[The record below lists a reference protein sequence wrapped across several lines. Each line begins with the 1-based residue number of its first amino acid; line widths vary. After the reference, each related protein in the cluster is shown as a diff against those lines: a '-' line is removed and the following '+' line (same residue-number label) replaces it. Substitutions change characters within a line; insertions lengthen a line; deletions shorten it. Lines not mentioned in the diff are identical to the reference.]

1 MLNEDKIK
9 LMTSISMLEK
19 KEGKYLFP
27 VRQYFRSDYI
37 EKNLLKA
44 LIGYTFCWILGGT
57 LVLLYRAEDLFS
69 ILDFE
74 QIKGGALWAAAA
86 YILGLVLYLII
97 AYVVYAGR
105 YEHGVRGMKVYVSK
119 LKRLDKRYEFQNR
132 TKEMGQEVT
141 DHDRAFGVKGKI
153 KTVLQQIQ
161 HICDTGGEVSA
172 WMSDLCLDQR

>member
-37 EKNLLKA
+37 GKNLLKA
-44 LIGYTFCWILGGT
+44 LIGYTFCWIL
-57 LVLLYRAEDLFS
+57 
-69 ILDFE
+69 
-74 QIKGGALWAAAA
+74 GGALWAAAA

-132 TKEMGQEVT
+132 TKEMG
-141 DHDRAFGVKGKI
+141 R
-153 KTVLQQIQ
+153 
-161 HICDTGGEVSA
+161 
-172 WMSDLCLDQR
+172 R

>member
-57 LVLLYRAEDLFS
+57 LVSVSYTHLEDQRLFS
-69 ILDFE
+69 SPEHLLKQNVPHTE
-74 QIKGGALWAAAA
+74 QYQNPEPGSVFPIT
-86 YILGLVLYLII
+86 GL
-97 AYVVYAGR
+97 
-105 YEHGVRGMKVYVSK
+105 
-119 LKRLDKRYEFQNR
+119 
-132 TKEMGQEVT
+132 
-141 DHDRAFGVKGKI
+141 
-153 KTVLQQIQ
+153 LQ
-161 HICDTGGEVSA
+161 
-172 WMSDLCLDQR
+172 

>member
-37 EKNLLKA
+37 GKNLLKA

-57 LVLLYRAEDLFS
+57 LLLLYRAEDLFS

-105 YEHGVRGMKVYVSK
+105 YEHGVRGMKV
-119 LKRLDKRYEFQNR
+119 
-132 TKEMGQEVT
+132 
-141 DHDRAFGVKGKI
+141 
-153 KTVLQQIQ
+153 
-161 HICDTGGEVSA
+161 
-172 WMSDLCLDQR
+172 

>member
-37 EKNLLKA
+37 GKNLLKA

-105 YEHGVRGMKVYVSK
+105 YEHGVRGMNAVIVLKSLATGCCWIRR

-132 TKEMGQEVT
+132 TKEMG
-141 DHDRAFGVKGKI
+141 R
-153 KTVLQQIQ
+153 
-161 HICDTGGEVSA
+161 
-172 WMSDLCLDQR
+172 R

>member
-74 QIKGGALWAAAA
+74 QIKGGGALGGSCLYSGSGAVSDHCVC
-86 YILGLVLYLII
+86 GLC
-97 AYVVYAGR
+97 
-105 YEHGVRGMKVYVSK
+105 
-119 LKRLDKRYEFQNR
+119 R
-132 TKEMGQEVT
+132 T
-141 DHDRAFGVKGKI
+141 
-153 KTVLQQIQ
+153 L
-161 HICDTGGEVSA
+161 
-172 WMSDLCLDQR
+172 

>member
-44 LIGYTFCWILGGT
+44 LICWILGGT

-74 QIKGGALWAAAA
+74 QIKGGALWAATA

-132 TKEMGQEVT
+132 TKEMG
-141 DHDRAFGVKGKI
+141 R
-153 KTVLQQIQ
+153 
-161 HICDTGGEVSA
+161 
-172 WMSDLCLDQR
+172 R

>member
-27 VRQYFRSDYI
+27 VRRYFRSDYI
-37 EKNLLKA
+37 GKNLLKS
-44 LIGYTFCWILGGT
+44 LIGYTFCWILGGA
-57 LVLLYRAEDLFS
+57 LVVLYRAEALFS

-74 QIKGGALWAAAA
+74 EIKGGVMMAAAI
-86 YILGLVLYLII
+86 YVLGLVLYLII
-97 AYVVYAGR
+97 TYVVCARR

-132 TKEMGQEVT
+132 TKEMG
-141 DHDRAFGVKGKI
+141 R
-153 KTVLQQIQ
+153 
-161 HICDTGGEVSA
+161 
-172 WMSDLCLDQR
+172 R

>member
-1 MLNEDKIK
+1 M
-9 LMTSISMLEK
+9 
-19 KEGKYLFP
+19 
-27 VRQYFRSDYI
+27 RQYFRSDYI
-37 EKNLLKA
+37 GKNLLKA

-132 TKEMGQEVT
+132 TKEMG
-141 DHDRAFGVKGKI
+141 R
-153 KTVLQQIQ
+153 
-161 HICDTGGEVSA
+161 
-172 WMSDLCLDQR
+172 R

>member
-19 KEGKYLFP
+19 KEGKYLLP
-27 VRQYFRSDYI
+27 VRRYFRSDYI
-37 EKNLLKA
+37 GKNLLKA
-44 LIGYTFCWILGGT
+44 LIGYTFCWILGGA

-74 QIKGGALWAAAA
+74 QIKAGALMAAVV
-86 YILGLVLYLII
+86 YILGLVFYLVIT
-97 AYVVYAGR
+97 YTVCVRR

-132 TKEMGQEVT
+132 TKEMG
-141 DHDRAFGVKGKI
+141 R
-153 KTVLQQIQ
+153 
-161 HICDTGGEVSA
+161 
-172 WMSDLCLDQR
+172 R

>member
-74 QIKGGALWAAAA
+74 Q
-86 YILGLVLYLII
+86 
-97 AYVVYAGR
+97 YVVYAGR

-132 TKEMGQEVT
+132 TKEMG
-141 DHDRAFGVKGKI
+141 R
-153 KTVLQQIQ
+153 
-161 HICDTGGEVSA
+161 
-172 WMSDLCLDQR
+172 R

>member
-37 EKNLLKA
+37 GKNLLKA

-105 YEHGVRGMKVYVSK
+105 YEHGVRGMKVYESK

-132 TKEMGQEVT
+132 TKEMG
-141 DHDRAFGVKGKI
+141 R
-153 KTVLQQIQ
+153 
-161 HICDTGGEVSA
+161 
-172 WMSDLCLDQR
+172 R